1 MSLYRAFFKIIKKN
15 LVSILV
21 YFGITVG
28 ILVLLGGIYSD
39 NSGKKAE
46 LDSYNIYVE
55 DHDDSE
61 YSRAVVDY
69 LKSIHKVEEKKLED
83 DQIRDLL
90 YYEQIVSYIRI
101 PEGFGDTFETTG
113 ENKIVNTYDD
123 AMPVGISIT
132 LQIDNYLNAV
142 RDYVETGESIDAAAK
157 KVSGSLDITKY
168 VSIHATQTRSNE
180 KMKGAFIYIPFGIL
194 TIMFM
199 ALFPAV
205 VAFNKGEKRN
215 RITVSS
221 MSAGKRNRWIF
232 MGAVTFAFITL
243 AGLVILASI
252 MGSRTSGDVSTAEV
266 SGQLFDETWWLAFIN
281 VCVFTI
287 VTAMMISMF
296 ANIPAFSNA
305 PASIFSTIIGLG
317 FSFLGGTFVPLDIL
331 GEGVT
336 RVSRFLPNYWY
347 STAVNRIF
355 DGGTINDV
363 WDCLLIQLSF
373 GLVCLFIGLAVA
385 KITAERKQIA

>member
-1 MSLYRAFFKIIKKN
+1 
-15 LVSILV
+15 
-21 YFGITVG
+21 
-28 ILVLLGGIYSD
+28 
-39 NSGKKAE
+39 
-46 LDSYNIYVE
+46 
-55 DHDDSE
+55 
-61 YSRAVVDY
+61 
-69 LKSIHKVEEKKLED
+69 
-83 DQIRDLL
+83 
-90 YYEQIVSYIRI
+90 
-101 PEGFGDTFETTG
+101 
-113 ENKIVNTYDD
+113 
-123 AMPVGISIT
+123 
-132 LQIDNYLNAV
+132 
-142 RDYVETGESIDAAAK
+142 
-157 KVSGSLDITKY
+157 
-168 VSIHATQTRSNE
+168 
-180 KMKGAFIYIPFGIL
+180 MKGAFIYIPFGIL